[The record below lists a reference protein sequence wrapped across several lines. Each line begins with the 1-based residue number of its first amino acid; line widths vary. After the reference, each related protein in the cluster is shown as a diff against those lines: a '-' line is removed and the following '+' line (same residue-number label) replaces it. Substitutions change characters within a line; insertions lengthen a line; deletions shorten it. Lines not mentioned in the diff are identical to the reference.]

1 MADFE
6 LAVPGVIYIGSSTG
20 RQKEEAPEGT
30 PPSHAVHL
38 GASAGWMKPRGIRQ
52 WAREVSVIRRS
63 AFGEGLRKDLGATLP
78 QEQVAPARMPLASR
92 AARES
97 PFIAVSR
104 NLVERLVDK
113 GVRVHT
119 VGFDKISGGF
129 YYLAEGGQSPAVRIE
144 GDLIEMV
151 SPALEAAGDGADLD
165 SLLEGVIDR
174 ILLDVSKG
182 DISEGAVE
190 LAAALPRL
198 CTDGRGTQDCDLESF
213 EREAAALVGA
223 SAQFETLARVLASR
237 LSSTKH
243 SDVVTVPLFGEARRE
258 KESVITV
265 NFGSTH
271 TQLSAR
277 ERWLVAGAPNR
288 EITLAPQRAN
298 TVRIPTSQ
306 PTPSQP
312 TPPVESS
319 SGPPSGPGGNGGG
332 RVIPTRAPTPRPA
345 LGTNVPTA
353 SPAPVA
359 VAASPTAGTVS
370 PGLRPRPT
378 PPAASPSLGRPTLP
392 RPNLERKPPAIES
405 APPVPTPR
413 EEAPVPVPI
422 EAAPPPAIELPPPLP
437 PELFAVPESI
447 PPDDLEDRISIPG
460 PADSLPVTHADP
472 TSEDN
477 LTPAV
482 PPVAEAP
489 PPPPQPLFAAPPQPV
504 VREAPESPIFAPA
517 SPRTGRYEVEPEP
530 MTQPSQRRRREM
542 EEAQARAVQDARKLA
557 LWLVIGVILIL
568 VAVYVIWSMRS

>member
-20 RQKEEAPEGT
+20 REKEEAPEGT
-30 PPSHAVHL
+30 PPLHVVHL

-52 WAREVSVIRRS
+52 WTREVSVIRRS

-78 QEQVAPARMPLASR
+78 QEQVAPARMPLTSR
-92 AARES
+92 ASRES

-104 NLVERLVDK
+104 NLVEKLVEK

-119 VGFDKISGGF
+119 IGFDKITGGF

-213 EREAAALVGA
+213 EREAAALVGS

-298 TVRIPTSQ
+298 TVRIPTSGSAG
-306 PTPSQP
+306 PASQP
-312 TPPVESS
+312 SADQA
-319 SGPPSGPGGNGGG
+319 GPPPSGNGGG
-332 RVIPTRAPTPRPA
+332 RVIPTRAPTPRPVPA
-345 LGTNVPTA
+345 VPAPTA
-353 SPAPVA
+353 SPAPAAASASPVA
-359 VAASPTAGTVS
+359 AASPAAGSVS
-370 PGLRPRPT
+370 PVARPRPT
-378 PPAASPSLGRPTLP
+378 PGLAPLGRPILP
-392 RPNLERKPPAIES
+392 RPSLEKK
-405 APPVPTPR
+405 
-413 EEAPVPVPI
+413 APVV
-422 EAAPPPAIELPPPLP
+422 EAAPVTPPVEEVPPPPAFEPPPP
-437 PELFAVPESI
+437 FEAPELLTVPESI
-447 PPDDLEDRISIPG
+447 PPDDLEERISIPAA
-460 PADSLPVTHADP
+460 ADSLPVTHEDP
-472 TSEDN
+472 TSEDA
-477 LTPAV
+477 LTPAA
-482 PPVAEAP
+482 PPVLQTP
-489 PPPPQPLFAAPPQPV
+489 PAQPLFAAPPQPV

-517 SPRTGRYEVEPEP
+517 APRSGRYEVEPEP